1 MNKFKEFLKSKNI
14 SEEEFAKKNAQE
26 MGELYNEFYQAE
38 LKAINEKAEDNAVAI
53 KAIPSIEEAL
63 KGYFKG
69 EDAQKLQ
76 KRLDEIDEHIKEL
89 KDNAGGPGKEKTG
102 KYVDFVMKNIKGEGE
117 SSLDVE
123 DRNYSAKMTIK
134 AADLMTTVNVQPN
147 VAGGFSPLF
156 GNYIDKEIG
165 HVPKADPFLMKLITV
180 KHQPGTESIWYTD
193 RINEDGDAQFIA
205 EGALKPLVDAEWKTT
220 KKGVKEVALRWKF
233 TKRLMKHAPS
243 VVDDF
248 REHANELIENKMDDN
263 LLTGDGTGN
272 QLEGLFHL
280 SGAFIVPPA
289 LANYYTNANIY
300 DAIMAMAT
308 RIRLNNFKGNIT
320 AVLNTVWMAKM
331 QGIKTPNGEY
341 IIPPFVTK
349 DGKNVGE
356 VRVEFTNR
364 IADTKIV
371 VGDLKKFVAVIAEDV
386 EYDEGYENDDFSKNL
401 VSRKLEAFLGTYVK
415 ASNAGAIIDDDI
427 ATVLTAIAAVPA
439 G

>member
-1 MNKFKEFLKSKNI
+1 MDKFKEFLKNKGI
-14 SEEEFAKKNAQE
+14 SEDDFAGKTAQE
-26 MGELYNEFYQAE
+26 MGSLYNEFYQKE
-38 LKAINEKAEDNAVAI
+38 LEAANKKAEANAAAI
-53 KAIPSIEEAL
+53 KAIPNLEEAL
-63 KGYFKG
+63 KSYFKG
-69 EDAQKLQ
+69 EDAKKLQ
-76 KRLDEIDEHIKEL
+76 ERLDEIDEHIKEL

-134 AADLMTTVNVQPN
+134 AAELMTTVNVQPN

-193 RINEDGDAQFIA
+193 RINEEGDAEFIA

-220 KKGVKEVALRWKF
+220 KKSVKEVALRWKF

-308 RIRLNNFKGNIT
+308 RVRLNNFKSNIT

-349 DGKNVGE
+349 DGKQVGE
-356 VRVEFTNR
+356 VKVEFTNG

-371 VGDLKKFVAVIAEDV
+371 VGDLTKFVAVIAEDI

-427 ATVLTAIAAVPA
+427 ATVLTAIAAPA
-439 G
+439 A